1 MPLIDLIRREM
12 TTKPMTMLVIAA
24 LAGVSN
30 ALVMAI
36 INTSSSLADE
46 KVDLRTV
53 ALFGIVVAIYILSQR
68 RMMQITAV
76 EVEEIIHRLRR
87 GLIETVARSDL
98 LPLEQ
103 IGRSNILAGL
113 IRDTQTISQAANIL
127 VIAAQSVILIALA
140 MVYILI
146 TDRTAFWLSTGFIAI
161 AVFLVVRRLIDLRNK
176 YPMAMGKENLV
187 FQSMRDVLDGF
198 KEVKLSAARRDALLE
213 DMAVVSELARD
224 AKADLQVKSGN
235 EFVFGQTMIFLLLGV
250 VVFLV
255 PSIGDTKPEAV
266 VQTATAI
273 LFIVGPLG
281 MVIQAVPVLAM
292 ANAAADNLSRMD
304 RTLREIAAASATATT
319 TAVTPLTQFDEI
331 RFDGITFAYA
341 PVGGVAFGV
350 GPFDLTVRQGE
361 TIFIT
366 GGNGSG
372 KSTLVRLLV
381 GLYYPDRGML
391 RLNGQVVDRHFYDS
405 YRSLFSVIYADYH
418 LFRRL
423 YGITPP
429 SAEEFQALVTLM
441 EMGGKVALDKDV
453 FDTIDLSSG
462 QRKRLALMVS
472 MIEDRPILVLDE
484 WAADQD
490 PQFRRKFYRE
500 LLPLLK
506 ARGKTVIAITHDDR
520 YFDVADR
527 RIAMEEGRVVAIVER
542 EAATG
547 GEDAE

>member
-68 RMMQITAV
+68 RMMQITAI

-140 MVYILI
+140 MIYILI

-213 DMAVVSELARD
+213 DMVVVSELARD

-304 RTLREIAAASATATT
+304 RMLREIAAASATATT

-429 SAEEFQALVTLM
+429 RPR
-441 EMGGKVALDKDV
+441 
-453 FDTIDLSSG
+453 SS
-462 QRKRLALMVS
+462 
-472 MIEDRPILVLDE
+472 
-484 WAADQD
+484 
-490 PQFRRKFYRE
+490 RRW
-500 LLPLLK
+500 
-506 ARGKTVIAITHDDR
+506 
-520 YFDVADR
+520 
-527 RIAMEEGRVVAIVER
+527 
-542 EAATG
+542 
-547 GEDAE
+547 

>member
-68 RMMQITAV
+68 RMMQITAI

-140 MVYILI
+140 MIYILI

-213 DMAVVSELARD
+213 DMVVVSELARD

-304 RTLREIAAASATATT
+304 QTLREIAAASATATT

-547 GEDAE
+547 GEDVE